1 MHQYVTLLPLLV
13 SPVEPAILTRI
24 EETFKR
30 MSTATGH
37 IPQAT
42 FTRDILG
49 DGVPAKL
56 AEVYTVATYGPWK
69 SGHYKEVAFL

>member
-1 MHQYVTLLPLLV
+1 MHQYVALLHLLV

-56 AEVYTVATYGPWK
+56 AEVQ
-69 SGHYKEVAFL
+69 